1 MWANPFHRY
10 SNTNPHAAHKLLTSH
25 ITPSLDKVMTS
36 QALPAHELRCFFGEK
51 RWEEQLILRKAGTTL
66 LRRKKTIMGSR
77 SRY

>member
-51 RWEEQLILRKAGTTL
+51 RWK
-66 LRRKKTIMGSR
+66 S
-77 SRY
+77 SSS